1 MKRNW
6 KRLTAL
12 ALAVCLT
19 AGMAF
24 SVDFSSNAAEND
36 GTAAVSEENGTEAP
50 ETGQDDTASDQETGS
65 GSEGSGTET
74 EGTTEDSAETSDG
87 TGDNAAVSTE
97 ESGET
102 EEQASNEA
110 AEEQSEEEPQTRL
123 ANSWRYSN
131 GQPIQSKTARSA
143 RAVSNAWE
151 KVNGR
156 YVNSYGDPIPGAQLK
171 GVDVSEWQG
180 RIDWAKAKADGIEYA
195 IIRVGWHGN
204 NDSHVDDWFEYNVS
218 ECERLGIPYGVYL
231 YSYITTTAGATNAA
245 NFVLN
250 QLKGHTL
257 SYPVYLD
264 LEDNS
269 TINTNHGAIAQTF
282 LNRITSAGYR
292 GGVYANL
299 NWWNNYLTSPV
310 FNNAAWSKWVAQY
323 NYECNYTGTYDM
335 WQCTSSGKVN
345 GISGNA
351 DLNFWMVKTYDQQP
365 IEVEDSNI
373 ISYSS
378 HMETFGWQP
387 TVQNGYQT
395 GVTGYGKRLEA
406 VKISVGDGY
415 GDLGVKYSTHVQSYG
430 WMDYVENGA
439 TSGTTGE
446 AKRVEAIK
454 IELTGTEAQKYDIY
468 YRVHCQSYGWLDWA
482 KNGEAAGTQGYAK
495 RLEALQIVVVPKGSE
510 APGSTEKPFEKKP
523 MAVKYQTYVNGSG
536 WQAAVENGATN
547 GTTGQAKSLE
557 ALKVTITDSDYDGG
571 IKYETYM
578 QTYGW
583 NGEKSNWAEA
593 GLAGGGKRLEAVRMS
608 LEGEIAEH
616 YDIYYR
622 AYVQS
627 YGWLDWAKN
636 GQEAGTF
643 DYAKRMEAIQIKLV
657 EKGGAAPGETDTP
670 SKQAVLKY
678 STHVQ
683 TYGWKGWSFDG
694 EQSGTTGQAKRLE
707 AIKIDFANSKYA
719 GKLRY
724 KTHVQTYGWE
734 DNWTKGGQIAGT
746 TGQAK
751 RLEAIQIELTDEMAE
766 QYDIYYRVHS
776 QTYGWLGWAKN
787 GESAGTEG
795 LAKRLEAIEI
805 RLVEKGGAAPGS
817 TEQAFIKGE

>member
-50 ETGQDDTASDQETGS
+50 ATGQDDTASDQETGS

-282 LNRITSAGYR
+282 LNKITAAGYR

-299 NWWNNYLTSPV
+299 NWWNNYLTSSV
-310 FNNAAWSKWVAQY
+310 FDNAAWSKWVAQY

-335 WQCTSSGKVN
+335 WQCTSSGKVD

-365 IEVEDSNI
+365 IEVEDPNI

-378 HMETFGWQP
+378 HMQTFGWQP

-395 GVTGYGKRLEA
+395 GVTGYYKRLEA

-454 IELTGTEAQKYDIY
+454 IELTGTEAQNYDIY
-468 YRVHCQSYGWLDWA
+468 YRAHCQTYGWLDWA

-495 RLEALQIVVVPKGSE
+495 RLEAIQIVVVPKGSE

-536 WQAAVENGATN
+536 WQAAVENGVTN

-557 ALKVTITDSDYDGG
+557 ALKVAITDSDYTGG
-571 IKYETYM
+571 VKYETYM

-583 NGEKSNWAEA
+583 NGEKSNGTEA
-593 GLAGGGKRLEAVRMS
+593 GLAGGG
-608 LEGEIAEH
+608 
-616 YDIYYR
+616 
-622 AYVQS
+622 
-627 YGWLDWAKN
+627 
-636 GQEAGTF
+636 
-643 DYAKRMEAIQIKLV
+643 
-657 EKGGAAPGETDTP
+657 
-670 SKQAVLKY
+670 
-678 STHVQ
+678 
-683 TYGWKGWSFDG
+683 
-694 EQSGTTGQAKRLE
+694 KRLE

-795 LAKRLEAIEI
+795 QAKRLEAIEI
-805 RLVEKGGAAPGS
+805 QLVEKGGAAPGS

>member
-12 ALAVCLT
+12 ALAVCLI

-24 SVDFSSNAAEND
+24 SVDFSSNAAENN

-50 ETGQDDTASDQETGS
+50 EAGQDDTASDQETGS
-65 GSEGSGTET
+65 GSEESGTET
-74 EGTTEDSAETSDG
+74 EGTTGNSGEISDETEND
-87 TGDNAAVSTE
+87 AAVSTE
-97 ESGET
+97 ESVEA
-102 EEQASNEA
+102 EEQASNE
-110 AEEQSEEEPQTRL
+110 ETKEQSEEEPQTRL

-131 GQPIQSKTARSA
+131 GKPIQSKMARSA

-171 GVDVSEWQG
+171 GVDVSFWQG
-180 RIDWAKAKADGIEYA
+180 KIDWAKAKADGVEFA
-195 IIRVGWHGN
+195 IIQLGWHDGD
-204 NDSHVDDWFEYNVS
+204 DSHVDDWFEYNVS

-250 QLKGHTL
+250 NLKGHTL

-282 LNRITSAGYR
+282 LNKITAAGYR

-299 NWWNNYLTSPV
+299 NWWNNYLTSSV

-335 WQCTSSGKVN
+335 WQCTSSGKVD

-365 IEVEDSNI
+365 IEVGDPNI

-378 HMETFGWQP
+378 HMQTFGWQP

-395 GVTGYGKRLEA
+395 GVTGYYKRLEA
-406 VKISVGDGY
+406 VKISIGDGY
-415 GDLGVKYSTHVQSYG
+415 GDLGVRYSTHVQSYG

-446 AKRVEAIK
+446 AKRVEAIQ
-454 IELTGTEAQKYDIY
+454 IELTGTEAQNYDIY
-468 YRVHCQSYGWLDWA
+468 YRAHCQTYGWLDWA
-482 KNGEAAGTQGYAK
+482 KNGEAAGSQGYGK
-495 RLEALQIVVVPKGSE
+495 RLEAIQIVVVPKGSE

-557 ALKVTITDSDYDGG
+557 ALKVTITDSDYTGG
-571 IKYETYM
+571 VKYETYM

-583 NGEKSNWAEA
+583 NGEKSNGTEA

-608 LEGEIAEH
+608 LEGDIAEH
-616 YDIYYR
+616 YHIYYR

-627 YGWLDWAKN
+627 YGWLDWAKD
-636 GQEAGTF
+636 GEAAGTF

-670 SKQAVLKY
+670 SKQALLKY
-678 STHVQ
+678 STHIQ
-683 TYGWKGWSFDG
+683 TYGWKSWSFDG

>member
-24 SVDFSSNAAEND
+24 SVDFSSNAAENN

-50 ETGQDDTASDQETGS
+50 ATGQDDTASDQEKGS

-87 TGDNAAVSTE
+87 TGDNAAVSAE

-282 LNRITSAGYR
+282 LNKITAAGYR

-299 NWWNNYLTSPV
+299 NWWNNYLTSSV
-310 FNNAAWSKWVAQY
+310 FDNAAWSKWVAQY

-335 WQCTSSGKVN
+335 WQCTSSGKVD

-365 IEVEDSNI
+365 IEVEDPNI

-378 HMETFGWQP
+378 HMQTFGWQP

-395 GVTGYGKRLEA
+395 GVTGYYKRLEA
-406 VKISVGDGY
+406 VKISIGDGY

-557 ALKVTITDSDYDGG
+557 ALKVTITDSDYTGG
-571 IKYETYM
+571 VKYETYM

-583 NGEKSNWAEA
+583 NGEKSNGTEA

-608 LEGEIAEH
+608 LEGDIAEH
-616 YDIYYR
+616 YHIYYR

-627 YGWLDWAKN
+627 YGWLDWAKD
-636 GQEAGTF
+636 GEAAGTF

-670 SKQAVLKY
+670 SKQALLKY
-678 STHVQ
+678 STHIQ
-683 TYGWKGWSFDG
+683 TYGWKSWSFDG

-805 RLVEKGGAAPGS
+805 QLVEKGGAAPGS

>member
-50 ETGQDDTASDQETGS
+50 ATGQDDTASDQEKGS

-87 TGDNAAVSTE
+87 TGDNAAVSAE

-454 IELTGTEAQKYDIY
+454 IELTGTEAQNYDIY
-468 YRVHCQSYGWLDWA
+468 YRAHCQTYGWLDWA
-482 KNGEAAGTQGYAK
+482 KNGEAAGSQGYAK
-495 RLEALQIVVVPKGSE
+495 RLEAIQIVVVPKGSE

>member
-12 ALAVCLT
+12 ALAACLMS
-19 AGMAF
+19 GMAF
-24 SVDFSSNAAEND
+24 SVDFNSNAAEEN

-50 ETGQDDTASDQETGS
+50 ETGQDDTAPGQEMGS
-65 GSEGSGTET
+65 GSEENSAET
-74 EGTTEDSAETSDG
+74 EGTTGNSAEISDK
-87 TGDNAAVSTE
+87 TENDAAVSE
-97 ESGET
+97 EENKET
-102 EEQASNEA
+102 AEQASNEA
-110 AEEQSEEEPQTRL
+110 AEEQSEKEPQTRL

-131 GQPIQSKTARSA
+131 GQPIQSKMARSA
-143 RAVSNAWE
+143 RAVSNAGE

-171 GVDVSEWQG
+171 GVDVSEWQE

-204 NDSHVDDWFEYNVS
+204 NDSYVDKWFEYNVS

-250 QLKGHTL
+250 NLKGHTL

-269 TINTNHGAIAQTF
+269 TINTDHGAIAQTF
-282 LNRITSAGYR
+282 LNKITSAGYR

-299 NWWNNYLTSPV
+299 NWWNNYLTSSV
-310 FNNAAWSKWVAQY
+310 FNNTAWSKWVAQY

-335 WQCTSSGKVN
+335 WQCTSSGKVD

-351 DLNFWMVKTYDQQP
+351 DLNFWMVKTYDQEP
-365 IEVEDSNI
+365 IEVADKNI

-378 HMETFGWQP
+378 HMQTFGWQA

-406 VKISVGDGY
+406 VKISIGDSY

-446 AKRVEAIK
+446 EKRVEAIK
-454 IELTGTEAQKYDIY
+454 IELTGNEADNYDIY
-468 YRVHCQSYGWLDWA
+468 YRAHCQTYGWLDWA
-482 KNGEAAGTQGYAK
+482 KNGEEAGSQGYAK
-495 RLEALQIVVVPKGSE
+495 RLEALQIVVVPKGSA
-510 APGSTEKPFEKKP
+510 APGSTEKPFERKP
-523 MAVKYQTYVNGSG
+523 MAVKYQTYVNGIG
-536 WQAAVENGATN
+536 WQGATENGATN

-557 ALKVTITDSDYDGG
+557 ALKVTITDSDYTGG
-571 IKYETYM
+571 VKYETYM
-578 QTYGW
+578 QTYTW
-583 NGEKSNWAEA
+583 NGEQSNGTAA

-622 AYVQS
+622 AYVQT

-636 GQEAGTF
+636 GEEAGTF

-670 SKQAVLKY
+670 SKQALLKY
-678 STHVQ
+678 STHIQ
-683 TYGWKGWSFDG
+683 TYDWRGWSFDG

-707 AIKIDFANSKYA
+707 AIKVDFANSKYT

-734 DNWTKGGQIAGT
+734 ENWTKGGQIAGT

-751 RLEAIQIELTDEMAE
+751 RLEAIQIELTGEMAE

-776 QTYGWLGWAKN
+776 QTYDWLDWAKN

>member
-50 ETGQDDTASDQETGS
+50 ATGQDDTASDQETGS

-74 EGTTEDSAETSDG
+74 EGTTEDPAETSDG

-110 AEEQSEEEPQTRL
+110 AEEEPQTRL

-269 TINTNHGAIAQTF
+269 TINTDHGAIAQTF
-282 LNRITSAGYR
+282 LNKITAAGYR

-299 NWWNNYLTSPV
+299 NWWNNYLTSSV

-608 LEGEIAEH
+608 LEGDIAEH
-616 YDIYYR
+616 YHIYYR

-627 YGWLDWAKN
+627 YGWLDWAKD
-636 GQEAGTF
+636 GEAAGTF

-670 SKQAVLKY
+670 SKQALLKY
-678 STHVQ
+678 STHIQ
-683 TYGWKGWSFDG
+683 TYGWKSWSFDG

>member
-50 ETGQDDTASDQETGS
+50 ATGQDDTASDQETGS

-282 LNRITSAGYR
+282 LNKITAAGYR

-299 NWWNNYLTSPV
+299 NWWNNYLTSSV
-310 FNNAAWSKWVAQY
+310 FDNAAWSKWVAQY

-335 WQCTSSGKVN
+335 WQCTSSGKVD

-365 IEVEDSNI
+365 IEVEDPNI

-378 HMETFGWQP
+378 HMQTFGWQP

-395 GVTGYGKRLEA
+395 GVTGYYKRLEA

-430 WMDYVENGA
+430 WMDYEENGA

-454 IELTGTEAQKYDIY
+454 IELTGTEAQNYDIY
-468 YRVHCQSYGWLDWA
+468 YRAHCQTYGWLDWA
-482 KNGEAAGTQGYAK
+482 KNGEAAGSQGYAK
-495 RLEALQIVVVPKGSE
+495 RLEAIQIVVVPKGSE

-608 LEGEIAEH
+608 LEGDIAEH
-616 YDIYYR
+616 YHIYYR

-627 YGWLDWAKN
+627 YGWLDWAKD
-636 GQEAGTF
+636 GEAAGTF

-657 EKGGAAPGETDTP
+657 EKGGAAPGE
-670 SKQAVLKY
+670 
-678 STHVQ
+678 
-683 TYGWKGWSFDG
+683 
-694 EQSGTTGQAKRLE
+694 
-707 AIKIDFANSKYA
+707 
-719 GKLRY
+719 
-724 KTHVQTYGWE
+724 TYGWE

>member
-50 ETGQDDTASDQETGS
+50 ATGQDDTASDQETGS

-282 LNRITSAGYR
+282 LNKITAAGYR

-299 NWWNNYLTSPV
+299 NWWNNYLTSSV
-310 FNNAAWSKWVAQY
+310 FDNAAWSKWVAQY

-335 WQCTSSGKVN
+335 WQCTSSGKVD

-365 IEVEDSNI
+365 IEVEDPNI

-378 HMETFGWQP
+378 HMQTFGWQP

-395 GVTGYGKRLEA
+395 GVTGYYKRLEA

-430 WMDYVENGA
+430 WLDYVENGA

-446 AKRVEAIK
+446 EKRVEAIK
-454 IELTGTEAQKYDIY
+454 IELTGTEAQNYDIY
-468 YRVHCQSYGWLDWA
+468 YRAHCQTYGWLDWA

-495 RLEALQIVVVPKGSE
+495 RLEAIQIVVVPKGSE

-536 WQAAVENGATN
+536 WQAAVENGVTN

-557 ALKVTITDSDYDGG
+557 ALKVAITDSDYTGG
-571 IKYETYM
+571 VKYETYM

-583 NGEKSNWAEA
+583 NGEKSNGTEA

-608 LEGEIAEH
+608 LEGDIAEH
-616 YDIYYR
+616 YHIYYR

-627 YGWLDWAKN
+627 YGWLDWAKD
-636 GQEAGTF
+636 GEAAGTF

-776 QTYGWLGWAKN
+776 QTHGWLGWAKN

-805 RLVEKGGAAPGS
+805 QLVEKGGAAPGS

>member
-50 ETGQDDTASDQETGS
+50 ATGQDDTASDQETGS

-97 ESGET
+97 ESGEA

-269 TINTNHGAIAQTF
+269 TINTDHGAIAQTF
-282 LNRITSAGYR
+282 LNKITAAGYR

-299 NWWNNYLTSPV
+299 NWWNNYLTSSV

-335 WQCTSSGKVN
+335 WQCTSSGKVD

-365 IEVEDSNI
+365 IEVEDPNI

-378 HMETFGWQP
+378 HMQTFGWQP

-395 GVTGYGKRLEA
+395 GVTGYYKRLEA
-406 VKISVGDGY
+406 VKISIGDGY
-415 GDLGVKYSTHVQSYG
+415 GDLGVRYSTHVQSYG

-454 IELTGTEAQKYDIY
+454 IELTGSEADNYDIY
-468 YRVHCQSYGWLDWA
+468 YRAHCQTYGWLDWA
-482 KNGEAAGTQGYAK
+482 KNGEAAGSQGYAK
-495 RLEALQIVVVPKGSE
+495 RLEAIQIVVVPKGSE

-557 ALKVTITDSDYDGG
+557 ALKVTITDSDYTGG
-571 IKYETYM
+571 VKYETYM

-583 NGEKSNWAEA
+583 NGEKSNGTEA

-608 LEGEIAEH
+608 LEGDIAEH
-616 YDIYYR
+616 YHIYYR

-627 YGWLDWAKN
+627 YGWLDWAKD
-636 GQEAGTF
+636 GEAAGTF

-670 SKQAVLKY
+670 SKQALLKY
-678 STHVQ
+678 STHIQ
-683 TYGWKGWSFDG
+683 TYGWKSWSFDG

-805 RLVEKGGAAPGS
+805 QLVEKGGAAPGS

>member
-24 SVDFSSNAAEND
+24 SVDFSSSAAENN

-50 ETGQDDTASDQETGS
+50 ATGQDDTASDQEKGS

-74 EGTTEDSAETSDG
+74 EGTTEDPAETSDG
-87 TGDNAAVSTE
+87 TGDDAAVSTE
-97 ESGET
+97 ESGEA

-269 TINTNHGAIAQTF
+269 TINTDHGAIAQTF
-282 LNRITSAGYR
+282 LNKITAAGYR

-299 NWWNNYLTSPV
+299 KWWNNYLTSSV

-335 WQCTSSGKVN
+335 WQCTSSGKVD

-365 IEVEDSNI
+365 IEVEDPNI

-378 HMETFGWQP
+378 HMQTFGWQP

-395 GVTGYGKRLEA
+395 GVTGYYKRLEA
-406 VKISVGDGY
+406 VKISIGDGY
-415 GDLGVKYSTHVQSYG
+415 GDLGVRYSTHVQSYG

-454 IELTGTEAQKYDIY
+454 IELTGSEADNYDIY
-468 YRVHCQSYGWLDWA
+468 YRAHCQTYGWLDWA
-482 KNGEAAGTQGYAK
+482 KNGEAAGSQGYAK
-495 RLEALQIVVVPKGSE
+495 RLEAIQIVVVPKGSE

-557 ALKVTITDSDYDGG
+557 ALKVTITDSDYTGG
-571 IKYETYM
+571 VKYETYM

-583 NGEKSNWAEA
+583 NGEKSNGTEA

-608 LEGEIAEH
+608 LEGDIAEH
-616 YDIYYR
+616 YHIYYR

-627 YGWLDWAKN
+627 YGWLDWAKD
-636 GQEAGTF
+636 GEAAGTF

-670 SKQAVLKY
+670 SKQALLKY
-678 STHVQ
+678 STHIQ
-683 TYGWKGWSFDG
+683 TYGWKSWSFDG

-805 RLVEKGGAAPGS
+805 QLVEKGGAAPGS

>member
-50 ETGQDDTASDQETGS
+50 ATGQDDTASDQETGS

-74 EGTTEDSAETSDG
+74 EGTTEDPAETSDG

-110 AEEQSEEEPQTRL
+110 AEEEPQTRL

-269 TINTNHGAIAQTF
+269 TINTDHGAIAQTF
-282 LNRITSAGYR
+282 LNKITAAGYR

-299 NWWNNYLTSPV
+299 NWWNNYLTSSV

-335 WQCTSSGKVN
+335 WQCTSSGKVD

-365 IEVEDSNI
+365 IEVEDPNI

-378 HMETFGWQP
+378 HMQTFGWQP

-395 GVTGYGKRLEA
+395 GVTGYYKRLEA
-406 VKISVGDGY
+406 VKISIGDGY
-415 GDLGVKYSTHVQSYG
+415 GDLGVRYSTHVQSYG

-454 IELTGTEAQKYDIY
+454 IELTGSEADNYDIY
-468 YRVHCQSYGWLDWA
+468 YRAHCQTYGWLDWA
-482 KNGEAAGTQGYAK
+482 KNGEAAGSQGYAK
-495 RLEALQIVVVPKGSE
+495 RLEAIQIVVVPKGSE

-557 ALKVTITDSDYDGG
+557 ALKVTITDSDYTGG
-571 IKYETYM
+571 VKYETYM

-583 NGEKSNWAEA
+583 NGEKSNGTEA

-608 LEGEIAEH
+608 LEGDIAEH
-616 YDIYYR
+616 YHIYYR

-627 YGWLDWAKN
+627 YGWLDWAKD
-636 GQEAGTF
+636 GEAAGTF

-670 SKQAVLKY
+670 SKQALLKY
-678 STHVQ
+678 STHIQ
-683 TYGWKGWSFDG
+683 TYGWKSWSFDG

>member
-1 MKRNW
+1 MRKRL

-24 SVDFSSNAAEND
+24 SVDFKSNAAENE
-36 GTAAVSEENGTEAP
+36 GTAVVNEEDGQTDNGNSGQQTDSTSEEGDAETGDLDISSSDTEDKSSVGTE
-50 ETGQDDTASDQETGS
+50 ENQQT
-65 GSEGSGTET
+65 
-74 EGTTEDSAETSDG
+74 
-87 TGDNAAVSTE
+87 V
-97 ESGET
+97 
-102 EEQASNEA
+102 EEQTADALDENE
-110 AEEQSEEEPQTRL
+110 SEETQQTRV

-131 GQPIQSKTARSA
+131 GEPIQSNMARSS

-180 RIDWAKAKADGIEYA
+180 KIDWEKAKADGVEYA

-204 NDSHVDDWFEYNVS
+204 NDSYVDKWFNYNVS

-264 LEDNS
+264 LEDDS

-282 LNRITSAGYR
+282 LNKITAAGYR

-299 NWWNNYLTSPV
+299 NWWNNYLTSSV
-310 FNNAAWSKWVAQY
+310 FNNASWSKWVAQY

-335 WQCTSSGKVN
+335 WQCTSSGSVN
-345 GISGNA
+345 GISGPV
-351 DLNFWMVKTYDQQP
+351 DLNFWMVKTDDKEP
-365 IEVEDSNI
+365 MEVDDLNI
-373 ISYSS
+373 ISYTS
-378 HMETFGWQP
+378 HMQTFGWQQ

-395 GVTGYGKRLEA
+395 GVTGYSKRLEA
-406 VKISVGDGY
+406 IKISIGDGY

-446 AKRVEAIK
+446 EKRVEAIK

-468 YRVHCQSYGWLDWA
+468 YRAHCQTYGWLDWA
-482 KNGEAAGTQGYAK
+482 KNGEAAGTQGYSK
-495 RLEALQIVVVPKGSE
+495 RMEALQIVVVPKGTE
-510 APGSTEKPFEKKP
+510 APGSTEKPFEKMP
-523 MAVKYQTYVNGSG
+523 MAVTYQTYVNGDG
-536 WQAAVENGATN
+536 WQTAATNGVTN
-547 GTTGQAKSLE
+547 GTTGQSKTLE
-557 ALKVTITDSDYDGG
+557 ALKISITNPDYAGG
-571 IKYETYM
+571 VIYETYM

-583 NGEKSNWAEA
+583 TGEKTNGTEA
-593 GLAGGGKRLEAVRMS
+593 GIAGGGKRLEAVRMS
-608 LEGEIAEH
+608 LDGELAEH

-622 AYVQS
+622 AYVQT

-636 GQEAGTF
+636 GESAGTF
-643 DYAKRMEAIQIKLV
+643 DYSKRMEAIQIRLV
-657 EKGGAAPGETDTP
+657 EKGSAAPGKTDTP
-670 SKQAVLKY
+670 SKKALLKY

-683 TYGWKGWSFDG
+683 TYGWKDWKFDG
-694 EQSGTTGQAKRLE
+694 EESGTTGQSKRLE
-707 AIKIDFANSKYA
+707 AIKIDLANSKYA
-719 GKLRY
+719 GSIRY

-734 DNWTKGGQIAGT
+734 ENWTTGGQIAGT

-751 RLEAIQIELTDEMAE
+751 RLEAIQIELTDEMAKK
-766 QYDIYYRVHS
+766 YDIYYRVHS

-805 RLVEKGGAAPGS
+805 QLVEKGGAAPGS

>member
-50 ETGQDDTASDQETGS
+50 ATGQDDTASDQETGS

-110 AEEQSEEEPQTRL
+110 AEEQSEEESQTRL

-282 LNRITSAGYR
+282 LNKITAAGYR

-299 NWWNNYLTSPV
+299 NWWNNYLTSSV
-310 FNNAAWSKWVAQY
+310 FDNAAWSKWVAQY

-335 WQCTSSGKVN
+335 WQCTSSGKVD

-365 IEVEDSNI
+365 IEVEDPNI

-378 HMETFGWQP
+378 HMQTFGWQP

-395 GVTGYGKRLEA
+395 GVTGYYKRLEA

-454 IELTGTEAQKYDIY
+454 IELTGTEAQNYDIY
-468 YRVHCQSYGWLDWA
+468 YRAHCQTYGWLDWA
-482 KNGEAAGTQGYAK
+482 KNGEAAGSQGYAK
-495 RLEALQIVVVPKGSE
+495 RLEAIQIVVVPKGSE

-608 LEGEIAEH
+608 LEGDIAEH
-616 YDIYYR
+616 YHIYYR

-627 YGWLDWAKN
+627 YGWLDWAKD
-636 GQEAGTF
+636 GEAAGTF

-694 EQSGTTGQAKRLE
+694 EQS
-707 AIKIDFANSKYA
+707 
-719 GKLRY
+719 
-724 KTHVQTYGWE
+724 
-734 DNWTKGGQIAGT
+734 GT

>member
-12 ALAVCLT
+12 ALAVFLT
-19 AGMAF
+19 AGKAF

-36 GTAAVSEENGTEAP
+36 GTVAVSEENGTEAP
-50 ETGQDDTASDQETGS
+50 ATGQDDTASDQETGS

-282 LNRITSAGYR
+282 LNKITAAGYR

-299 NWWNNYLTSPV
+299 NWWNNYLTSSV
-310 FNNAAWSKWVAQY
+310 FDNAAWSKWVAQY

-335 WQCTSSGKVN
+335 WQCTSSGKVD

-365 IEVEDSNI
+365 IEVEDPNI

-378 HMETFGWQP
+378 HMQTFGWQP

-395 GVTGYGKRLEA
+395 GVTGYYKRLEA

-415 GDLGVKYSTHVQSYG
+415 GDLGVKYSTHVPSYG

-454 IELTGTEAQKYDIY
+454 IELTGTEAQNYDIY
-468 YRVHCQSYGWLDWA
+468 YRAHCQTYGWLDWA
-482 KNGEAAGTQGYAK
+482 KNGEAAGSQGYAK
-495 RLEALQIVVVPKGSE
+495 RLEAIQIVVVPKGSE

-657 EKGGAAPGETDTP
+657 KTGGAAPGETDTP
-670 SKQAVLKY
+670 SKQAVFKY

-694 EQSGTTGQAKRLE
+694 EQSGTTGQAKRLV
-707 AIKIDFANSKYA
+707 AIKIDFA
-719 GKLRY
+719 
-724 KTHVQTYGWE
+724 T
-734 DNWTKGGQIAGT
+734 
-746 TGQAK
+746 
-751 RLEAIQIELTDEMAE
+751 
-766 QYDIYYRVHS
+766 
-776 QTYGWLGWAKN
+776 
-787 GESAGTEG
+787 
-795 LAKRLEAIEI
+795 
-805 RLVEKGGAAPGS
+805 
-817 TEQAFIKGE
+817 

>member
-50 ETGQDDTASDQETGS
+50 ATGQDDTASDQETGS

-282 LNRITSAGYR
+282 LNKITAAGYR

-299 NWWNNYLTSPV
+299 NWWNNYLTSSV
-310 FNNAAWSKWVAQY
+310 FDNAAWSKWVAQY

-335 WQCTSSGKVN
+335 WQCTSSGKVD

-351 DLNFWMVKTYDQQP
+351 DLNFWMVKTYDQEP
-365 IEVEDSNI
+365 IEVEDPNI

-378 HMETFGWQP
+378 HMQTFGWQP

-395 GVTGYGKRLEA
+395 GVTGYYKQLEA

-430 WMDYVENGA
+430 WLDYVENGA

-454 IELTGTEAQKYDIY
+454 IELTGTEAQNYDIY
-468 YRVHCQSYGWLDWA
+468 YRAHCQTYGWLDWA

-495 RLEALQIVVVPKGSE
+495 RLEAIQIVVVPKGSE

-536 WQAAVENGATN
+536 WQAAVENGVTN

-557 ALKVTITDSDYDGG
+557 ALKVAITDSDYTGG
-571 IKYETYM
+571 VKYETYM

-583 NGEKSNWAEA
+583 NGEKSNGTEA

-608 LEGEIAEH
+608 LEGDIAEH
-616 YDIYYR
+616 YHIYYR

-627 YGWLDWAKN
+627 YGWLDWAKD
-636 GQEAGTF
+636 GEAAGTF

-746 TGQAK
+746 EGQAK

-795 LAKRLEAIEI
+795 QAKRLEAIEI
-805 RLVEKGGAAPGS
+805 QLVEKGGAAPGS

>member
-36 GTAAVSEENGTEAP
+36 GTAAVSKENGTEAP
-50 ETGQDDTASDQETGS
+50 ATGQDDTASDQETGS

-74 EGTTEDSAETSDG
+74 EGTTEDPAETSDG

-110 AEEQSEEEPQTRL
+110 AEEEPQTRL

-454 IELTGTEAQKYDIY
+454 IELTGSEADNYDIY
-468 YRVHCQSYGWLDWA
+468 YRAHCQTYGWLDWA
-482 KNGEAAGTQGYAK
+482 KNGEAVGSQGYAK
-495 RLEALQIVVVPKGSE
+495 RLEAIQIVVVPKGSE

-608 LEGEIAEH
+608 LEGDIAEH
-616 YDIYYR
+616 YHIYYR

-627 YGWLDWAKN
+627 YGWLDWAKD
-636 GQEAGTF
+636 GEAAGTF

-734 DNWTKGGQIAGT
+734 DNWIKGGQIAGT

-776 QTYGWLGWAKN
+776 QSYGWLGWAKN
-787 GESAGTEG
+787 GEEAGTEG

-805 RLVEKGGAAPGS
+805 QLVEKGGAAPGS

>member
-24 SVDFSSNAAEND
+24 SVDFSSNAAENN

-50 ETGQDDTASDQETGS
+50 ATGQDDTASDQETGS

-171 GVDVSEWQG
+171 GVDVSFWQG
-180 RIDWAKAKADGIEYA
+180 KIDWAKAKADGVEFA
-195 IIRVGWHGN
+195 IIQLGWHAN
-204 NDSHVDDWFEYNVS
+204 NSSHVDDWFEYNVS

-282 LNRITSAGYR
+282 LNKITAAGYR

-299 NWWNNYLTSPV
+299 NWWNNYLTSSV
-310 FNNAAWSKWVAQY
+310 FDNAAWSKWVAQY

-335 WQCTSSGKVN
+335 WQCTSSGKVD

-365 IEVEDSNI
+365 IEVEDPNI

-378 HMETFGWQP
+378 HMQTFGWQP

-395 GVTGYGKRLEA
+395 GVTGYYKRLEA

-430 WMDYVENGA
+430 WLDYVENGA

-454 IELTGTEAQKYDIY
+454 IELTGTEAQNYDIY
-468 YRVHCQSYGWLDWA
+468 YRAHCQTYGWLDWA

-495 RLEALQIVVVPKGSE
+495 RLEAIQIVVVPKGSE

-536 WQAAVENGATN
+536 WQAAVENGVTN

-557 ALKVTITDSDYDGG
+557 ALKVAITDSDYTGG
-571 IKYETYM
+571 VKYETYM

-583 NGEKSNWAEA
+583 NGEKSNGTEA

-608 LEGEIAEH
+608 LEGDIAEH
-616 YDIYYR
+616 YHIYYR

-627 YGWLDWAKN
+627 YGWLDWAKD
-636 GQEAGTF
+636 GEAAGTF

-795 LAKRLEAIEI
+795 QAKRLEAIEI
-805 RLVEKGGAAPGS
+805 QLVEKGGAAPGS

>member
-50 ETGQDDTASDQETGS
+50 AIGQDDTASDQETGS

-282 LNRITSAGYR
+282 LNKITAAGYR

-299 NWWNNYLTSPV
+299 NWWNNYLTSSV
-310 FNNAAWSKWVAQY
+310 FDNAAWSKWVAQY

-335 WQCTSSGKVN
+335 WQCTSSGKVD

-351 DLNFWMVKTYDQQP
+351 DLNF
-365 IEVEDSNI
+365 
-373 ISYSS
+373 
-378 HMETFGWQP
+378 
-387 TVQNGYQT
+387 
-395 GVTGYGKRLEA
+395 
-406 VKISVGDGY
+406 
-415 GDLGVKYSTHVQSYG
+415 
-430 WMDYVENGA
+430 
-439 TSGTTGE
+439 
-446 AKRVEAIK
+446 
-454 IELTGTEAQKYDIY
+454 
-468 YRVHCQSYGWLDWA
+468 
-482 KNGEAAGTQGYAK
+482 
-495 RLEALQIVVVPKGSE
+495 
-510 APGSTEKPFEKKP
+510 
-523 MAVKYQTYVNGSG
+523 
-536 WQAAVENGATN
+536 
-547 GTTGQAKSLE
+547 
-557 ALKVTITDSDYDGG
+557 
-571 IKYETYM
+571 
-578 QTYGW
+578 
-583 NGEKSNWAEA
+583 
-593 GLAGGGKRLEAVRMS
+593 
-608 LEGEIAEH
+608 
-616 YDIYYR
+616 
-622 AYVQS
+622 
-627 YGWLDWAKN
+627 
-636 GQEAGTF
+636 
-643 DYAKRMEAIQIKLV
+643 
-657 EKGGAAPGETDTP
+657 
-670 SKQAVLKY
+670 
-678 STHVQ
+678 
-683 TYGWKGWSFDG
+683 
-694 EQSGTTGQAKRLE
+694 
-707 AIKIDFANSKYA
+707 
-719 GKLRY
+719 
-724 KTHVQTYGWE
+724 
-734 DNWTKGGQIAGT
+734 
-746 TGQAK
+746 
-751 RLEAIQIELTDEMAE
+751 
-766 QYDIYYRVHS
+766 
-776 QTYGWLGWAKN
+776 
-787 GESAGTEG
+787 
-795 LAKRLEAIEI
+795 
-805 RLVEKGGAAPGS
+805 
-817 TEQAFIKGE
+817 